1 MHTILKDTQI
11 FFFLLCMETREVR
24 AKAECR
30 HYWKKTWTGKGSI
43 VILLNPISPWHTQN
57 LYQDLELNFANLA
70 QLTQA
75 LPPGTLFAVGLESH
89 SKLTCQARQ

>member
-11 FFFLLCMETREVR
+11 FFFYYVWRQGKSGQKQNAGT
-24 AKAECR
+24 
-30 HYWKKTWTGKGSI
+30 TGKRPGQGKGLI
-43 VILLNPISPWHTQN
+43 VTLLNPISPWHTQN